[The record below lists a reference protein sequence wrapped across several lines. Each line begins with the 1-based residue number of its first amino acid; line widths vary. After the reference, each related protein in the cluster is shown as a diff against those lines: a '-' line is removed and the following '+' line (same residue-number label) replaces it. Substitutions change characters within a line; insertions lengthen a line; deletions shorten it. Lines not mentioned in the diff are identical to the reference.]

1 MTTKEEGRVFSL
13 SPSPGEKYS
22 KMGSTSNN
30 MHVKDDDQALAVL
43 ATEAGVLKLDEVGN
57 TILLVKPGDSIKE
70 VMKNL
75 TTASS
80 EVLSRTYAFLM
91 NLKEDDDD
99 VTKFV
104 KDGWAQMIFYRL
116 KQLMPIGCKKCNQV
130 YKNERQEV
138 ARVSCRVCGIG
149 ACKDC
154 YPAEEALGKWFFLCG
169 SCDKTIGSMM
179 GEEALEAKHF
189 RKKKAGKEKAVSAT
203 QEESESEKGDEQDKN
218 VEEEKEKEEVI
229 EIEEDFEEVKNNK
242 RGFKGNKKTSKPE
255 SNEKEKD
262 VEKTIPICYHFKKAR
277 CRHGLS
283 GKQSYNGV
291 PKCPFRHPMICQRL
305 LRNGD
310 RGKGGCKGKEQGCN
324 DFHNVK
330 MCFNSM
336 NQKKCSNPKDCPNGY
351 HIKGT
356 VVVKEG
362 HFAKASVKEKEDF
375 PPLEKSAK
383 TPKHHQSKP
392 QEKEQEAELSQNSQF
407 SSFLGQL
414 LQQQQEMR
422 QEQQQMQQQMMHL
435 MSRMAG
441 TSPESRPTSPM
452 MGMMNMPANLIT
464 QGFRVGG

>member
-1 MTTKEEGRVFSL
+1 
-13 SPSPGEKYS
+13 
-22 KMGSTSNN
+22 
-30 MHVKDDDQALAVL
+30 
-43 ATEAGVLKLDEVGN
+43 
-57 TILLVKPGDSIKE
+57 
-70 VMKNL
+70 
-75 TTASS
+75 
-80 EVLSRTYAFLM
+80 
-91 NLKEDDDD
+91 
-99 VTKFV
+99 
-104 KDGWAQMIFYRL
+104 
-116 KQLMPIGCKKCNQV
+116 
-130 YKNERQEV
+130 
-138 ARVSCRVCGIG
+138 
-149 ACKDC
+149 
-154 YPAEEALGKWFFLCG
+154 
-169 SCDKTIGSMM
+169 
-179 GEEALEAKHF
+179 
-189 RKKKAGKEKAVSAT
+189 
-203 QEESESEKGDEQDKN
+203 
-218 VEEEKEKEEVI
+218 
-229 EIEEDFEEVKNNK
+229 
-242 RGFKGNKKTSKPE
+242 
-255 SNEKEKD
+255 
-262 VEKTIPICYHFKKAR
+262 
-277 CRHGLS
+277 
-283 GKQSYNGV
+283 
-291 PKCPFRHPMICQRL
+291 MICQRL

-383 TPKHHQSKP
+383 TPKHHQPKP
-392 QEKEQEAELSQNSQF
+392 QEKEQEAEVSLNNQF